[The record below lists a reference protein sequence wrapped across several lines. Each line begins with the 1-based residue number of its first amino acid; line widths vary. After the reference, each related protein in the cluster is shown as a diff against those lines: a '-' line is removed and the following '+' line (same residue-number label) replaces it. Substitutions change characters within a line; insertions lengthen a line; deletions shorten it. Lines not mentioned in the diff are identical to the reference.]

1 MKNENVHSVKKD
13 LLGISTGVYPHQL
26 GGYCVSPPKKE
37 ISKHCDKCKIET
49 KVKSEK
55 VCMYY

>member
-13 LLGISTGVYPHQL
+13 LLGVYPHQL